1 MEFEVDKVRIL
12 LIRLRLIGDVVF
24 TTPIPRALKRVFPH
38 AHVTYLV
45 EPAAAPVVA
54 GNPSVDEIIVVPRR
68 RGLQRAVDDVR
79 LGWRLR
85 RKGFDLVVDL
95 HGGPRSSWLAF
106 ATRAPQRI
114 GYAIKGRSWM
124 YTTAVPRPR
133 ELRAR
138 HSVVNQWD
146 LLQAIRLGP
155 ADARRYGT
163 ASWPGG
169 DADPV
174 RDPVEMALDPGADAA
189 IAARL
194 ASAGVTPDHQLVLAH
209 VSAGNPFRR
218 WSEPDFTTV
227 LTALAKA
234 GALRRITVSS
244 GPSDRAAADRITAAA
259 RASLGPDGGRIIEF
273 GEFDLAELRA
283 LIGRSRLF
291 VGGDT
296 GPLHIAATTTTP
308 VVGLYGPTLPARSA
322 PWRDPAIPT
331 ISLGVEGL
339 PCRPCEQRVCEPGD
353 FRCLTTLRPQDVIS
367 AAELALKMEEGK
379 GKMEKTPPP
388 R

>member
-1 MEFEVDKVRIL
+1 MAVGSWKLTVNIL

-54 GNPSVDEIIVVPRR
+54 PNPSVDAVIIVPRR
-68 RGLQRAVDDVR
+68 RGVRRVLDDAA

-85 RKGFDLVVDL
+85 RAGYDLVIDL
-95 HGGPRSSWLAF
+95 HGGPRSSWLTF
-106 ATRAPQRI
+106 ATGAAQRI

-146 LLQAIRLGP
+146 LLEAIRLGP
-155 ADARRYGT
+155 DDARRHGRT
-163 ASWPGG
+163 SWPGG
-169 DADPV
+169 TADPV
-174 RDPVEMALDPGADAA
+174 RDPVEMPLDPGADAT
-189 IAARL
+189 IAGRL
-194 ASAGVTPDHQLVLAH
+194 SAAGITPDHELVLAH

-218 WSEPDFTTV
+218 WPEPDFATV

-234 GALRRITVSS
+234 GPQRRIIVSS
-244 GPSDRAAADRITAAA
+244 GPSDRDAANRITAAA
-259 RASLGPDGGRIIEF
+259 RAALGPDAGRIVEF
-273 GEFDLAELRA
+273 GEFDLSELRA

-331 ISLGVEGL
+331 FSLGIEGL

-367 AAELALKMEEGK
+367 AAEEALQW
-379 GKMEKTPPP
+379 
-388 R
+388 RA

>member
-1 MEFEVDKVRIL
+1 MTIL

-24 TTPIPRALKRVFPH
+24 TTPIPRALKRVFPQ
-38 AHVTYLV
+38 ARVTYLV

-54 GNPSVDEIIVVPRR
+54 RNASVDALIIVPRH
-68 RGLQRAVDDVR
+68 RGVQRVADDVR
-79 LGWRLR
+79 VAWRLR
-85 RKGFDLVVDL
+85 QERFDLVIDL
-95 HGGPRSSWLAF
+95 HGGPRSSWLTF
-106 ATRAPQRI
+106 ATGAPQRI
-114 GYAIKGRSWM
+114 GYTIKGRSWA

-146 LLQAIRLGP
+146 LLEAIRLSP
-155 ADARRYGT
+155 EDAQRHGT
-163 ASWPGG
+163 RSWPGG
-169 DADPV
+169 AADPV
-174 RDPVEMALDPGADAA
+174 RDPVEMPLDPTADAA
-189 IAARL
+189 IASRL
-194 ASAGVTPDHQLVLAH
+194 EAAGVTPAHELVLAH

-218 WSEPDFTTV
+218 WSEPDFARV
-227 LTALAKA
+227 MTALAKA
-234 GALRRITVSS
+234 GSLRRIIVSS
-244 GPSDRAAADRITAAA
+244 GPSDREAADRITAAVRQA
-259 RASLGPDGGRIIEF
+259 LGPDAGRIIEF
-273 GEFDLAELRA
+273 GEFDLPELRA

-296 GPLHIAATTTTP
+296 GPLHIAATTSTP

-331 ISLGVEGL
+331 ISLGIEGL

-353 FRCLTTLRPQDVIS
+353 FRCLTTLRPEDVIS
-367 AAELALKMEEGK
+367 AAEQALAG
-379 GKMEKTPPP
+379 